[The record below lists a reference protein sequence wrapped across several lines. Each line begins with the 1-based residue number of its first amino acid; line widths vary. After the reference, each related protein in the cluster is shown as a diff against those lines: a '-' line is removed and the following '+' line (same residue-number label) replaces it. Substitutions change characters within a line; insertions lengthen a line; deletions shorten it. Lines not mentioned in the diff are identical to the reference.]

1 MGEPLFVGVA
11 AAAGEEGFAREP
23 DDERGEDEVDAAV
36 EAMLCVGSGAEVA
49 AKAQALAALDIDAI
63 WWRDEASYTRP
74 EALLN
79 GLGKAVLPRLR

>member
-1 MGEPLFVGVA
+1 MPRPYPDLGHAVDWEEAKRVSTFVS
-11 AAAGEEGFAREP
+11 
-23 DDERGEDEVDAAV
+23 DAAV

-79 GLGKAVLPRLR
+79 GLAKAVLPRLR